1 MTTKELKQI
10 ESGLMAQGVNPLLL
24 YKAVDPTKPTK
35 VIPGILKEHQA
46 FLVEAIIIHYA
57 EYHNYPTP
65 RELHEYSKKTVPLAL
80 CHRVWKVQPFLEVL
94 YSRGLPA
101 VESLTVRREDPHVV
115 TSIALSEALEPR
127 QLLALSVMTD
137 TTQRLTLETRL
148 RRAGISKSEWQNW
161 MRNKKFRAKFENIA
175 RETFIRSQSMI
186 DLQLASGALEGKL
199 DFIKYYNEVSGRHD
213 PNKQAKVEVR
223 AVLAAV
229 VEIITRNVTDP
240 ETLNRISSEMQL
252 QLQAL
257 DL

>member
-1 MTTKELKQI
+1 
-10 ESGLMAQGVNPLLL
+10 
-24 YKAVDPTKPTK
+24 
-35 VIPGILKEHQA
+35 
-46 FLVEAIIIHYA
+46 VEAIIIHYA

-65 RELHEYSKKTVPLAL
+65 KELHEYSKRSIPLAL
-80 CHRVWKVQPFLEVL
+80 CHRVWQVQPFLEVL

-148 RRAGISKSEWQNW
+148 RRAGIQKSEWQNW
-161 MRNKKFRAKFENIA
+161 MRNKKFRAKFEAIA

-213 PNKQAKVEVR
+213 PNKQAKISVQQI
-223 AVLAAV
+223 LNDV
-229 VEIITRNVTDP
+229 VEIITRNVTDSD
-240 ETLNRISSEMQL
+240 TLQRISAELSAAVVKYEL
-252 QLQAL
+252 
-257 DL
+257 